1 MKNLQIIGKLIHTS
15 SLRRVF
21 YQLNASLLGA
31 VRKLALCAQC
41 RGAGGWLMAVGC
53 WRLVGSWLLATGGV
67 VSGWRLIAGGWRLVA
82 GSWRRCLWCR
92 GAYRSLYLAKN
103 VCAILCRFYERV
115 CRIGLILENVCEN
128 LEGVVCWS
136 GKSLLWTYKN
146 I

>member
-1 MKNLQIIGKLIHTS
+1 
-15 SLRRVF
+15 
-21 YQLNASLLGA
+21 
-31 VRKLALCAQC
+31 
-41 RGAGGWLMAVGC
+41 MAVGC
-53 WRLVGSWLLATGGV
+53 WWLVAAGGGWLLAAGGCWWRLVAVCWLPVVGAWLLAVGGV
-67 VSGWRLIAGGWRLVA
+67 VSGAG
-82 GSWRRCLWCR
+82 

-103 VCAILCRFYERV
+103 VCGVLCRFYERA